1 MKTNYEKPSVEL
13 IEFEAQD
20 VLTASGTNN
29 NNSTQQRKSNN
40 EDIKIANMKK

>member
-29 NNSTQQRKSNN
+29 NNSKQQRNN
-40 EDIKIANMKK
+40 EDIKIAKMKK

>member
-1 MKTNYEKPSVEL
+1 MKPNYEKPSVEL

-29 NNSTQQRKSNN
+29 NNSKQQRNN
-40 EDIKIANMKK
+40 EDIKIAKMKK